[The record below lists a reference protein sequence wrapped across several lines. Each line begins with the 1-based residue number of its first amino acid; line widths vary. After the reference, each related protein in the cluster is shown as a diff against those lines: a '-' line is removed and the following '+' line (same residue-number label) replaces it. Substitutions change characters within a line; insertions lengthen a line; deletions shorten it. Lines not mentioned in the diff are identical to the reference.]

1 MKRASATLKVM
12 DRRLCAAILCLV
24 VLLMLPSFCCAE
36 EPAGNLPQ
44 LSTETIPLRPTILTL
59 TGAIEL
65 ARRNYPAIR
74 TSQLRADAQREGI
87 KQAKI
92 AYLPAV
98 ALLLDENYGT
108 ANNVTGFLAPQ
119 LVVPNI
125 SGLVKNKN
133 NFLGGFGFTT
143 GALISWE
150 PLDFGLRK
158 AQVNTA
164 RSATTQ
170 AQSQVAVTQLQVMT
184 TAADAFLQALA
195 ARQAVRAAQAQ
206 VDRWNVFY
214 ETVHVLAQRELKAL
228 TDEYLAQAELVRAKD
243 QLIAANQNYKIAI
256 ATLIESVGID
266 AESVELEPGN
276 LLAELPESHFS
287 VANFSLHP
295 QAMAQK
301 ATIEL
306 AQAKNQ
312 ALDRTFYPRLFL
324 RVPLYARGTSFE
336 PDLSLN
342 FGRGYYPTTFNYA
355 ISALVTFNPTD
366 IFLLRSQRR
375 AELKTISAEQSRYEE
390 IMLNLKAQDAR
401 ARAFIEG
408 AVLTAQNAPIKVHAS
423 TEAANSARIRYQ
435 HQLASINDVAQN
447 EQLLTQSQV
456 EYATAQLQVWR
467 ALLAAAVARGDL
479 TPFVQQ
485 VSRVNKERR

>member
-324 RVPLYARGTSFE
+324 RE
-336 PDLSLN
+336 
-342 FGRGYYPTTFNYA
+342 
-355 ISALVTFNPTD
+355 
-366 IFLLRSQRR
+366 
-375 AELKTISAEQSRYEE
+375 
-390 IMLNLKAQDAR
+390 
-401 ARAFIEG
+401 
-408 AVLTAQNAPIKVHAS
+408 
-423 TEAANSARIRYQ
+423 
-435 HQLASINDVAQN
+435 VA
-447 EQLLTQSQV
+447 
-456 EYATAQLQVWR
+456 
-467 ALLAAAVARGDL
+467 
-479 TPFVQQ
+479 
-485 VSRVNKERR
+485 